1 VERDPHATANRRFR
15 PFGPSV
21 SNPSRL
27 PTSSA
32 FIQSAPIVFSS
43 FTAKL
48 TVSSFQQSHWCPIS
62 PWEAPAINPASE
74 AVKLQIGTLAA
85 MSASILA
92 TACKISFHRRSSSA
106 AGKMEDAADQGGLR
120 FFASRG
126 DEPIG
131 WINSIVLSTGMGDLI
146 AGPLQGEFQLPRSGP

>member
-1 VERDPHATANRRFR
+1 MMDNGLRHHGTVARCPVGQPTWNATPHTTANRRFR

-21 SNPSRL
+21 SN
-27 PTSSA
+27 SS
-32 FIQSAPIVFSS
+32 
-43 FTAKL
+43 
-48 TVSSFQQSHWCPIS
+48 
-62 PWEAPAINPASE
+62 PAINPASE
-74 AVKLQIGTLAA
+74 AVQLQIGTLAA

-131 WINSIVLSTGMGDLI
+131 WINSIVLSTGMGDLV
-146 AGPLQGEFQLPRSGP
+146 AGPLQVEFQLPRSGP

>member
-1 VERDPHATANRRFR
+1 M
-15 PFGPSV
+15 
-21 SNPSRL
+21 
-27 PTSSA
+27 
-32 FIQSAPIVFSS
+32 
-43 FTAKL
+43 
-48 TVSSFQQSHWCPIS
+48 
-62 PWEAPAINPASE
+62 
-74 AVKLQIGTLAA
+74 AA
-85 MSASILA
+85 MSPSILA
-92 TACKISFHRRSSSA
+92 TACKVSFHRRSSSP